1 MVTVFRTDHMRK
13 GDQRQEIPRML
24 PDGSFIGLSVDQNQT
39 CRTMYGTRRM
49 SARDRLDRDNDYI
62 VVGGKIG
69 FRQTFE
75 TVEADETFCRAPDDI
90 INAGRRLLTLD
101 VSSGISVLVHNTVT
115 VKIGCN
121 NIPVFAMV
129 CGGRG
134 RALFSFKCVYSG
146 CSAFMDIRV
155 LPTVDVIKW
164 VVMGISHKH
173 GFSTFPRRIPR
184 NTFKLET
191 TVLLEEGTKEHQH
204 QFPS

>member
-1 MVTVFRTDHMRK
+1 
-13 GDQRQEIPRML
+13 
-24 PDGSFIGLSVDQNQT
+24 
-39 CRTMYGTRRM
+39 MYGTKRM
-49 SARDRLDRDNDYI
+49 CARDRLDRDQDYV
-62 VVGGKIG
+62 VVGGKIS

-75 TVEADETFCRAPDDI
+75 TVEAEETFCRAPDDV

-101 VSSGISVLVHNTVT
+101 IANGLATLVHDTVV

-121 NIPVFAMV
+121 NIPLFAMV

-155 LPTVDVIKW
+155 LPHVDTIKW
-164 VVMGISHKH
+164 VVMGISHSH